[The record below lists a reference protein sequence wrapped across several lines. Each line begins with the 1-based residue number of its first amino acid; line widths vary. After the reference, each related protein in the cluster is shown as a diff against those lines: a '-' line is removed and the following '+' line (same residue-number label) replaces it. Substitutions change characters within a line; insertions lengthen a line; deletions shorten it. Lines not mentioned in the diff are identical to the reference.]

1 MGDLRKKTTNPDVEK
16 VKEAIQ
22 LADDH
27 TIVNIHI
34 AELKEARDARRKGVR
49 TKASRG

>member
-1 MGDLRKKTTNPDVEK
+1 MGDLKKKTVNSDVEK
-16 VKEAIQ
+16 VKEAIR
-22 LADDH
+22 LADAH
-27 TIVNIHI
+27 TMVNIHI

>member
-1 MGDLRKKTTNPDVEK
+1 MGDLRKKTINPDVEK

-22 LADDH
+22 LADENK
-27 TIVNIHI
+27 IVNIHI
-34 AELKEARDARRKGVR
+34 AELKEARYARRKGVR